1 MKPVVMYFEFN
12 GDCNK
17 NATKEQIRKNF
28 ESSTGYVDGVEI
40 HCGSSSLV
48 NRRKRNTKQI
58 SLMFQISKTS
68 DIEKIKLNPINEL
81 RILKDDVKMNVI
93 PNFIKDAHGRSWSS
107 LNKGVK
113 SISSI
118 RADGDVKENCGKEG
132 IVETTIFGTL
142 VPDSKIL
149 QKCCMILFIAIF
161 PLLLFNFLYVS
172 HLIDKISKFGN

>member
-81 RILKDDVKMNVI
+81 RILKEDVEMNVI
-93 PNFIKDAHGRSWSS
+93 PNFIRYAQRQLWSS
-107 LNKGVK
+107 LNKGVI
-113 SISSI
+113 SMSSI
-118 RADGDVKENCGKEG
+118 QAVGDVKEICGKEG
-132 IVETTIFGTL
+132 HTEATIFDIY
-142 VPDSKIL
+142 VPKIL
-149 QKCCMILFIAIF
+149 QKCGMTF
-161 PLLLFNFLYVS
+161 
-172 HLIDKISKFGN
+172 